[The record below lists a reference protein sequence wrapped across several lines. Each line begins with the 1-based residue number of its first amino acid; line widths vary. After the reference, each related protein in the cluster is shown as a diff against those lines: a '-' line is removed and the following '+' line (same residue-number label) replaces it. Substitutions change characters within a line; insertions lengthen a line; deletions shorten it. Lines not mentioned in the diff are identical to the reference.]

1 MISLILIIE
10 GITSYVIVTVVISRV
25 LKGISKRQRKI
36 MLVLEGYILASL
48 VFSALNLFGSSY
60 IMELLPINVIEIYI
74 NFILHLGLVPYAWI
88 ILIKKTK

>member
-1 MISLILIIE
+1 MTDLILIIE
-10 GITSYVIVTVVISRV
+10 GIASYVIVTVIISKA

-48 VFSALNLFGSSY
+48 VFSALNLFGSNY
-60 IMELLPINVIEIYI
+60 IMELLPINILEIYV

-88 ILIKKTK
+88 VLIKKTR